1 MGYAAEQAG
10 AGKKRRAA
18 RGIGRSGKKEGRG
31 KLAGPPATGRCRARQ
46 ARKGEEEGQAG
57 SGVGPVGEFFPNQIF
72 FQFYFLHFHF

>member
-1 MGYAAEQAG
+1 MGCATEQAG
-10 AGKKRRAA
+10 AGGGKRR
-18 RGIGRSGKKEGRG
+18 EGG
-31 KLAGPPATGRCRARQ
+31 SSAGLPATGRCRARQ